1 MAPRLNAAIRSG
13 ASSGGELEE
22 KAHEINSFLSIHG

>member
-1 MAPRLNAAIRSG
+1 MAPRLNSSIGPG
-13 ASSGGELEE
+13 ASFGGELEE